1 MPLCS
6 PLSLHLTNPFPVPRS
21 PKGGDNPFPPFGLEI
36 NKFIEFSLGRKNVV
50 GKVKTTKTRHYNN
63 KTMATSSY
71 YSAASIKASFLNVT
85 AILSKLAGWLAG
97 GTYWPKSSEKPT
109 LSSGKGDDAEVEW
122 EDTMKPTK
130 KKKKQNTSL
139 ARPLFAPFEIYM
151 L

>member
-1 MPLCS
+1 MALCS
-6 PLSLHLTNPFPVPRS
+6 PLSLHLTNPFSVPRS

-36 NKFIEFSLGRKNVV
+36 NKFIEFSLQRKNVV
-50 GKVKTTKTRHYNN
+50 GEVKTTKTRHYNN
-63 KTMATSSY
+63 KTMATSSS

-85 AILSKLAGWLAG
+85 VILAKWLAG

-109 LSSGKGDDAEVEW
+109 SSSGKGDDAEVEW

-130 KKKKQNTSL
+130 KQNTSL